1 MANAKYDGKYLRCD
15 IVAVKDAGVGGRLF
29 SATTDEEIPN
39 GVIGTMGDIV
49 EDFPEI
55 KQLHLGVR
63 NVEDMVIV
71 MKPEIN
77 PDESLK
83 SNGALGL
90 HRNEAFKVV
99 PVIKLQHRDRI
110 ALSEDY
116 FKNGIPEVGNELV
129 VDNEDGL
136 IVSAVGSGANY
147 KFVVT
152 EIKNAKVPS
161 VLLYAEEGAHLAP
174 TYKMITLELIRIKAG
189 TAMPA

>member
-15 IVAVKDAGVGGRLF
+15 IVAVKDAEVGGRLF
-29 SATTDEEIPN
+29 SAEIDEEIPN
-39 GVIGTMGDIV
+39 GVIGTMGSTI
-49 EDFPEI
+49 EGLPEV
-55 KQLHLGVR
+55 KELRLGVSE
-63 NVEDMVIV
+63 VEDMVIV

-90 HRNEAFKVV
+90 HRNRAEKPV

-116 FKNGIPEVGNELV
+116 FKEGDVPLVGNYYK
-129 VDNEDGL
+129 VDSTDGL
-136 IVSAVGSGANY
+136 MTLGSGADY
-147 KFVVT
+147 KFVVV
-152 EIKNAKVPS
+152 EVKNAKVPS

-174 TYKMITLELIRIKAG
+174 TYKMITLEVIIG
-189 TAMPA
+189 QMDE